1 MKPISLE
8 EVVQMSNCNRTP
20 DQEEFA
26 EEVATGAKHV
36 AHKVAHEVKDL
47 AADVEHGAKKSCMA
61 WTM

>member
-26 EEVATGAKHV
+26 EDVATYINNRYIHLFIS
-36 AHKVAHEVKDL
+36 HLTINLFDQNHL
-47 AADVEHGAKKSCMA
+47 NSPS
-61 WTM
+61 

>member
-1 MKPISLE
+1 
-8 EVVQMSNCNRTP
+8 MSNCNRTP

-47 AADVEHGAKKSCMA
+47 AADVEHGAKKVMNEVEDVA
-61 WTM
+61 KT